1 MKFPFP
7 ICLTATA
14 TTLLALT
21 PIANAQQSTQTYVN
35 SIKSVAQV
43 KQQIREAM
51 QNTDK
56 CGSGSCYNFTRTA
69 VCEAVG
75 ALDVQVNGKIIGQV
89 TGSRN
94 NIPISTSDLE
104 LMKLIFS
111 QCTPS
116 NYQYSN
122 FGSVLHVF
130 YYPSLQADVE
140 IRKRI
145 GLPVK
150 KQER

>member
-21 PIANAQQSTQTYVN
+21 PIANTQQSTKTYVD

-51 QNTDK
+51 QNQDK
-56 CGSGSCYNFTRTA
+56 CAVGSCSNSNRTA
-69 VCEAVG
+69 ICEALG
-75 ALDVQVNGKIIGQV
+75 ALDVQIDGKIVGQMS
-89 TGSRN
+89 GAGG
-94 NIPISTSDLE
+94 NIPISSSDLE

-111 QCTPS
+111 QCKPS
-116 NYQYSN
+116 NYQYWN
-122 FGSVLHVF
+122 FDSVLHVL
-130 YYPSLQADVE
+130 YSPTQQADVE
-140 IRKRI
+140 IRKRLE
-145 GLPVK
+145 LPLK
-150 KQER
+150 RPRR